1 MEEVKQEKTQ
11 KHKREIKQINLL
23 AFKDPKSPV
32 AEAYRTIRT
41 NLQFSGVDREMK
53 VVEVTSAVPNE
64 GKSTVIASLAVVLAQ
79 ARKKVLLLDCDFRNP
94 TQHKLFGLHN
104 KGLTN
109 YMANGDDY
117 SGFIQHVDQENLDIL
132 LSGPVA
138 PNPSEM
144 LMSNKMQDLL
154 DRVRTEYDYV
164 LIDTPPI
171 MPVTDAAV
179 LGAKVDGV
187 MIVIASGA
195 DKPELVQAAK
205 TRLVQGG
212 ANILGCILN
221 KVQVGGGRYG
231 YGKYGNHK
239 YGYGGYGYGYGYGY
253 YYGNKD
259 SEGAVKD
266 DSTEA

>member
-1 MEEVKQEKTQ
+1 MEEVKQEQVQHRKSEIQ
-11 KHKREIKQINLL
+11 KINLL

-32 AEAYRTIRT
+32 AEAYRSIRT
-41 NLQFSGVDREMK
+41 NLQFSGVDKEMK
-53 VVEVTSAVPNE
+53 LVEVTSAVPNE

-79 ARKKVLLLDCDFRNP
+79 AKKKVLLLDCDFRNP

-104 KGLTN
+104 RGITN
-109 YMANGDDY
+109 CMATGGDYHDY
-117 SGFIQHVDQENLDIL
+117 IQKVDQENLDIL
-132 LSGPVA
+132 VSGPVA

-144 LMSNKMQDLL
+144 LMSNRMQELL
-154 DRVRTEYDYV
+154 DTARKEYDYV

-205 TRLVQGG
+205 TRLIQGG

-231 YGKYGNHK
+231 YGNRK
-239 YGYGGYGYGYGYGY
+239 YGYGYGYG
-253 YYGNKD
+253 
-259 SEGAVKD
+259 
-266 DSTEA
+266 